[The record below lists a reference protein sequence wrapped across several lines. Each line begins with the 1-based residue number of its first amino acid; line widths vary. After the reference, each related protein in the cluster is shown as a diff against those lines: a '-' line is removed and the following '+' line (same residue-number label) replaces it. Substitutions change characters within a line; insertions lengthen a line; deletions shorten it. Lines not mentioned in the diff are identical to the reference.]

1 MPNSIFTAV
10 TNAEPAAENPR
21 HRFIVETLRAQDIS
35 VLPLG
40 QIDKF
45 AEELRPRLQ

>member
-21 HRFIVETLRAQDIS
+21 HRFIAETLRAQDIS
-35 VLPLG
+35 VLPLA
-40 QIDKF
+40 QMDKF